1 MLERNGTA
9 QARHLEGDYPCTP
22 VELSL
27 YLQSFLPFTRSQESI
42 AMTRLLAASFTFGL
56 LLPIVYAKL
65 VVITVGGNGTSQAAS
80 VFDPPEAVANIHDT
94 VLFNFTQGKHTAI
107 QSTFAS
113 PCVPI
118 QDINSSY
125 IGFSSGSHDTANGT
139 AISSYQFEV
148 LDNSTLWY
156 FDAATCAQGGVGGI
170 NVNDSSWQT
179 LDGFKRN
186 AMRLN
191 GTATTKARS
200 STRTSASSSTATAG
214 VSSSNGA
221 PERGASVYCGIT
233 SLVLVAFGSLVL

>member
-1 MLERNGTA
+1 
-9 QARHLEGDYPCTP
+9 
-22 VELSL
+22 
-27 YLQSFLPFTRSQESI
+27 
-42 AMTRLLAASFTFGL
+42 MTRLLTAALSFGL
-56 LLPIVYAKL
+56 LLSIALAKL
-65 VVITVGGNGTSQAAS
+65 VVITVGGNGTNQAAS
-80 VFDPPEAVANIHDT
+80 LFDPPEAFANIHDT
-94 VLFNFTQGKHTAI
+94 VLFNFTQGKHSAI

-125 IGFSSGSHDTANGT
+125 VGFNSGAHDTANGT
-139 AISSYQFEV
+139 AITSYQFEV

-156 FDAATCAQGGVGGI
+156 FDAATCAQGGVGGV

-191 GTATTKARS
+191 GTATSKAPS
-200 STRTSASSSTATAG
+200 SSRTSASSSTETAT

-221 PERGASVYCGIT
+221 PDRAASVIRGTT
-233 SLVLVAFGSLVL
+233 SLVLVAFASLVL